1 MRSFSCGA
9 LTRSTPRHSFIPAHE
24 PIDLI
29 NVGFENP
36 RSLAGQFAQARQPK
50 RFAGPPVAPA
60 EARAPIDPYAV
71 PDRLTGRE
79 AVAELRVV
87 CPERAWRFVEVD
99 VPYAEA
105 QAERARVRGLM
116 YPNDTEMDLVSGS
129 AGGRTESEC

>member
-71 PDRLTGRE
+71 PDRLARSRRGAACR
-79 AVAELRVV
+79 L
-87 CPERAWRFVEVD
+87 P
-99 VPYAEA
+99 
-105 QAERARVRGLM
+105 RARMALCRGRRA
-116 YPNDTEMDLVSGS
+116 VCRG
-129 AGGRTESEC
+129 AGGARAGKGAHVSE